1 MIRNFFKVAIRSLI
15 RHKGYAFINIFGL
28 TAGIAVSSLLFLFV
42 RNELS
47 YDKFNPHHENVYRV
61 IEKLEDTNGT
71 RRIGVTTPSLGPE
84 LDALPEVE
92 TTASM
97 YRPWGHANLFIGN
110 QRFLERNWCIA
121 TSTVIDIFK
130 FEFQEGNPEKA
141 MSEPGIIIS
150 KNAALRFFGSESAL
164 GKIIKDSQFGDL
176 AVTGVFRNLP
186 SNSHL
191 DLDIIL
197 PFANLSPDFSQRL
210 MNWDQYAANMYI
222 RVHQGTNVDQLQRK
236 IEQLAAPHWEDNSSR
251 GDFWLQPLDDI
262 YFGSKDVEYG
272 LEKAKGEK
280 FYVYLIGTVAFF
292 IIILACINYTNLAT
306 ARSTQRAREIG
317 MRKVNGALRWQLI
330 LQFLGESVLLSFIAF
345 LLSIGL
351 TDLLM
356 PPFNELTGKDFSI
369 DILSNNNVMMLLLGT
384 SLAVGLVAGVYPA
397 LFMSKL
403 SAGQSLKGEL
413 RSGRSGLWLRQ
424 GLVVF
429 QFFLSIVMIT
439 STLVMDD
446 QMHFIQTKNLGFQKD
461 NMLVIDINSGSARS
475 SFEAMKKE
483 FSDIPGVEEVA
494 CSSRVPGEWKE
505 IVQLEAKAVSVDTDS
520 IPAYFMCFDPDMLS
534 TYHLDLIEGRN
545 FSNNIKLD
553 SLSVLLNETAA
564 RQFGL
569 ENPLNNE
576 IYLSDGGI
584 VKMKVIGVVK
594 DFNFQSLHEDIRPL
608 IIGFWS
614 NPVTSIDYF
623 SLRLSTNNFQDVI
636 KSAEAVH
643 NKFDL
648 VTSMEYHFLD
658 QQLDQFYKSEERQA
672 NVFSL
677 GSVLAII
684 IACMGLL
691 GLASFIILKRMK
703 EIGIRKM
710 LGASNASLFFHLN
723 RSFLI
728 QILIAFAVAVPVSY
742 FLMIRWLSFFAFRIN
757 LSAGIFILSGMIT
770 IGVALLAVSYQILS
784 ASRSNPAD
792 ILKIE

>member
-623 SLRLSTNNFQDVI
+623 SLKLSTNNFQDVI